1 MTTFIHDDAPCRR
14 HNDSVILSTCFAF
27 FSASIFHPNMKPN
40 CLDAAFARSAISFF
54 TPEAGGNMKC
64 EIICQ
69 VSSLHFVS
77 HFSRAELSIIL
88 HTRPVEPARLI
99 RGTRGEIHGALSTL
113 K

>member
-1 MTTFIHDDAPCRR
+1 
-14 HNDSVILSTCFAF
+14 
-27 FSASIFHPNMKPN
+27 
-40 CLDAAFARSAISFF
+40 
-54 TPEAGGNMKC
+54 MKC

-77 HFSRAELSIIL
+77 HVSRAELSIIL